1 MARPTTRKRKQ
12 NGGDEPRRK
21 TGGWAVFEAD
31 YATQSPRGDALARF
45 ATRAEAEAFM
55 KGLNYHDPKTVY
67 VIQPA

>member
-1 MARPTTRKRKQ
+1 MARPTTGKRKQ

-21 TGGWAVFEAD
+21 AGWGVFEAD

-45 ATRAEAEAFM
+45 GTRAEAEAFM

-67 VIQPA
+67 VIQP